1 MADNADVERQ
11 ADILFP
17 NERHV
22 KRQNSKILASA
33 PPIHVSAT
41 DF

>member
-22 KRQNSKILASA
+22 KRQNSKIRASA
-33 PPIHVSAT
+33 TPIQVSAI

>member
-1 MADNADVERQ
+1 MADTADVERQ
-11 ADILFP
+11 ADILLP
-17 NERHV
+17 NERLV

-33 PPIHVSAT
+33 APIQVSAI